1 VSASSN
7 EPSTTPG
14 QTPAPVNESGEV
26 PAAQPTAPAPGMPP
40 LHGPHQRRPTV
51 KPPLLRPRKVRGGVK
66 VPSGDVAPASAWAAQ
81 RWLRLV
87 ESIAP
92 GSRLVEGLEYAR
104 EGQAKRLNITTTGLD
119 AAIQGRADRPYATT
133 ISFGIFSHDQWDKVV
148 EAMTEG
154 SLYAAKL
161 LSGELSPNVEDIFA
175 PLDLK
180 LFPIEGPEVLHTCTC
195 FEWRADNACG
205 ATGTPRP
212 TAGVWCKHVCCAAYL
227 LAHRLA
233 TEPFA
238 IFMMRGID
246 GQELLERLRQ
256 RRAAASAGAG
266 VTPVYQQRIPGL
278 AETQWPALEAS
289 IEQFWDAPS
298 SLYDVEMPITPPAVS
313 HPLLRRLGQSPFVNA
328 PFPLVGLLASCY
340 DTVSLHAAADPAL
353 SPKPPEP
360 QDEEVEDES

>member
-1 VSASSN
+1 MSASTN
-7 EPSTTPG
+7 EPSNTPTPLP
-14 QTPAPVNESGEV
+14 QPPASPAPASGV
-26 PAAQPTAPAPGMPP
+26 PAFQ
-40 LHGPHQRRPTV
+40 GPHQRRPTI

-66 VPSGDVAPASAWAAQ
+66 VPAGDVAPASAWAAQ

-87 ESIAP
+87 ESVAP
-92 GSRLVEGLEYAR
+92 GSRLVEGLDYAR
-104 EGQAKRLNITTTGLD
+104 EGQTKRLNITTTGLD

-133 ISFGIFSHDQWDKVV
+133 ISFGVFSHDQWDKVV

-161 LSGELSPNVEDIFA
+161 LAGELSPNVEDIFA

-180 LFPIEGPEVLHTCTC
+180 LFPVEAQEVFHTCTC
-195 FEWRADNACG
+195 FEWRADNAAG
-205 ATGTPRP
+205 ASGTPRP

-227 LAHRLA
+227 LAHRLSA
-233 TEPFA
+233 EPFA

-278 AETQWPALEAS
+278 AEAQWAPLES
-289 IEQFWDAPS
+289 CIEHFWDAPS
-298 SLYDVEMPITPPAVS
+298 SLYEVDMPISPPPVS
-313 HPLLRRLGQSPFVNA
+313 HPLLRRLGQSPFLNA

-340 DTVSLHAAADPAL
+340 DTVSQHAAADPAA
-353 SPKPPEP
+353 PPPAPQEP
-360 QDEEVEDES
+360 DPEED